1 LARCLYRCTFI
12 MKNVTTT
19 VDHGSDPDTRPGG
32 LLFVSGAGRLATH
45 FLEKEALVIGR
56 SPECDIVID
65 HRALSRR
72 HAILHRSPRL
82 ALQDLGSRNGTR
94 LARGTLRGG
103 EAVMLGLGESF
114 HIGPLAFVVVAAP
127 TDAHEGAQRLAISD
141 PSADRVP
148 PIVHEIARSH
158 VNVLI
163 QGETGVGKEVLAT
176 TIHELSGRPGP
187 FTRINCAALSDA
199 LLESELFGHEKGAF
213 TGAIASRAG
222 LLEAAAG
229 GTVFLDEIGELPL
242 GIQAKLLRAVEARE
256 VIRLGSTRPIAIDV
270 RFVAATNRELH
281 DEVAAGRFRRD
292 LYFRLDG
299 MTLRIPPLRERPELI
314 APLALKFLDAA
325 RGDGEPIRPTPE
337 LLGSLTTYAWPGNV
351 RELKAV
357 VERAVLL
364 SGGGEIGV
372 RHLAFVPQPLPGASP
387 APPPLPSA
395 IAAAVQPQ
403 NHGGGEDLGFLSVAQ
418 REDRERILVALDQ
431 CAGNQT
437 RAAQR
442 LAISRTTLVN
452 KLALYRIPR
461 PRR

>member
-1 LARCLYRCTFI
+1 
-12 MKNVTTT
+12 MKNITTT
-19 VDHGSDPDTRPGG
+19 TLEHAADPDPRPGG

-45 FLEKEALVIGR
+45 VLDRDALVIGR
-56 SPECDIVID
+56 SPDCDIVID

-72 HAILHRSPRL
+72 HAILHRTPRL

-114 HIGPLAFVVVAAP
+114 HIGPLAFVVVAPPADP
-127 TDAHEGAQRLAISD
+127 QEAGVAQRLAISD
-141 PSADRVP
+141 PSPDRVP
-148 PIVHEIARSH
+148 PIVREIARSA

-176 TIHELSGRPGP
+176 TIHDLSGRAGP

-213 TGAIASRAG
+213 TGAVAARAG

-242 GIQAKLLRAVEARE
+242 AIQAKLLRAVEARE
-256 VIRLGSTRPIAIDV
+256 VIRLGSTRPCSIDV
-270 RFVAATNRELH
+270 RFIAATNRELH
-281 DEVAAGRFRRD
+281 EEVGAGRFRRD

-314 APLALKFLDAA
+314 APLALKFLEGA
-325 RGDGEPIRPTPE
+325 RGDGAPIRPTPE
-337 LLGSLTTYAWPGNV
+337 LLGALTTYAWPGNV

-364 SGGGEIGV
+364 SGGDEIGV
-372 RHLAFVPQPLPGASP
+372 RHLAFAPQPLPGASP
-387 APPPLPSA
+387 PPPVAASPALPVAPSA
-395 IAAAVQPQ
+395 SAAAPLP
-403 NHGGGEDLGFLSVAQ
+403 EELAFLSAAQ
-418 REDRERILVALDQ
+418 REDRERILAALEQ

-452 KLALYRIPR
+452 KLALYRVPR